1 MMEKGTIPVAYK
13 GKSLSDINI
22 DVSQEYVE
30 EHEIEGNVRKLNSK
44 FCTKKSVYYRFGCY
58 YFKRFCS

>member
-1 MMEKGTIPVAYK
+1 MMEKGTIPVEYK

-30 EHEIEGNVRKLNSK
+30 EHEIEGNVRKVLFK
-44 FCTKKSVYYRFGCY
+44 ILYYEI
-58 YFKRFCS
+58 SLL